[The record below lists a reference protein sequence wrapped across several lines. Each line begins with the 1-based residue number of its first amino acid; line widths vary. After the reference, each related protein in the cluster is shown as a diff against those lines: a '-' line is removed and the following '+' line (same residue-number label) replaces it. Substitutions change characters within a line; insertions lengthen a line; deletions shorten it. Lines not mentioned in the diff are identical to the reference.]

1 MHLALVGTPNS
12 GKTALFNA
20 LTGSRQKV
28 ANYPGVTV
36 ERKEGSFVTPSGR
49 QVSVVD
55 LPGTYSLRGRS
66 PDEEITRDVVL
77 GRTKGEAM
85 PDLVLCVADSTN
97 LRLTIRLVLELKS
110 TGRPLALVLNM
121 FDIATRRG
129 VTVDVPRLS
138 EALGVPVVTS
148 IAVRKGGTADLL
160 RLTDE
165 IAGASATPHR
175 QNLWEPLTVSQ
186 LRATQREADRII
198 AATVSLP
205 ARPDTW
211 TARIDAVVLHPVAGL
226 AILMLLLF
234 VMFQAV
240 FAWAQPLMELLS
252 SAFEALGQFVHDTLP
267 AGLLQSFLQ
276 NGVIS
281 GVGSV
286 IVFLPQIIIIFLFIL
301 LLEDFGYMARAAFL
315 MDRIMGGAGLHGRAF
330 IPLLSSFAC
339 AIPGIMATRVIDNRR
354 DRLTTILIA
363 PLMTCS
369 ARIPVYTLIISAFI
383 PAKMIWGWVNLQG
396 LVMFGLYA
404 AGIVS
409 ALGDVVP
416 DQILHV
422 ARLRAGAVHAGTA
435 RLQDAAAEEH
445 RDRHLHA
452 REYVPAAR
460 RHHDLLDDGADL
472 VSGVVPGSRLPAP
485 TEPAINYSLAAM
497 IGKAIAPLLS
507 PLGFNW
513 QIAVALIPGMAAREV
528 AVAAL
533 GTVYAIEGGKEAAD
547 ANRTGAGD
555 QMEPCHRAVAARL
568 VHLRAAMRFHAGGDP
583 PRNRQL
589 EVDGG
594 HLRLHAGARLCREF
608 CHLQHRGGA
617 RRRVAKGR
625 HGTVMGIENFRQ
637 LAGYNHW
644 ANRRLYDAALKMPD
658 EHYRRPTGVFFGSLH
673 GTLNH
678 LLLTDRVWLKRLTGE
693 GEHPARLNAILH
705 EDLKDLVRARM
716 TEDARLIKV
725 IGGYSAADLGNTV
738 SYQTM
743 SGAPQQQPLRDILL
757 HLFNHQTHHR
767 GHAHACCSIV
777 TGTEPLSLDLLLF
790 QRGVPAP
797 DLN

>member
-12 GKTALFNA
+12 GKTSLFNA

-36 ERKEGSFVTPSGR
+36 ERKQGSFVTPLGR
-49 QVSVVD
+49 QVSLVD

-77 GRTKGEAM
+77 GRTPGEAV

-110 TGRPLALVLNM
+110 TGRPLMLVLNM

-129 VTVDVPRLS
+129 VTVDVARLS

-160 RLTDE
+160 RRTDE
-165 IAGASATPHR
+165 ISAQAPVPLQ
-175 QNLWEPLTVSQ
+175 QNLWQPLTVAG

-198 AATVSLP
+198 AATISLP
-205 ARPDTW
+205 SRPDTW
-211 TARIDAVVLHPVAGL
+211 TARVDAVVLHPVAGL
-226 AILMLLLF
+226 AILALILF

-240 FAWAQPLMELLS
+240 FAWAQPLMDLLS
-252 SAFEALGQFVHDTLP
+252 SAFTALGQLVHATLP

-276 NGVIS
+276 DGVIS

-383 PAKMIWGWVNLQG
+383 PARQIGGWVNLQG
-396 LVMFGLYA
+396 LVMFGLYT
-404 AGIVS
+404 AGIAS
-409 ALGDVVP
+409 ALGVSFVIKFFMLRDYAPAPFMLELP
-416 DQILHV
+416 DYKMP
-422 ARLRAGAVHAGTA
+422 RAGSIAIGIYTRAKMFLQRAGTTIFSMMVLIWFLA
-435 RLQDAAAEEH
+435 SFPLP
-445 RDRHLHA
+445 
-452 REYVPAAR
+452 PA
-460 RHHDLLDDGADL
+460 GATD
-472 VSGVVPGSRLPAP
+472 
-485 TEPAINYSLAAM
+485 PAINYSFAAM
-497 IGKAIAPLLS
+497 IGKALEPLLM
-507 PLGFNW
+507 PIGFNW

-547 ANRTGAGD
+547 QIGQVLATKWSLATALSLLAWYIFAPQCASTLAVIRRETGSWKWMAVTFGYMLVLAYAASLATYNIAYALGAG
-555 QMEPCHRAVAARL
+555 
-568 VHLRAAMRFHAGGDP
+568 
-583 PRNRQL
+583 
-589 EVDGG
+589 
-594 HLRLHAGARLCREF
+594 
-608 CHLQHRGGA
+608 
-617 RRRVAKGR
+617 
-625 HGTVMGIENFRQ
+625 
-637 LAGYNHW
+637 
-644 ANRRLYDAALKMPD
+644 
-658 EHYRRPTGVFFGSLH
+658 
-673 GTLNH
+673 
-678 LLLTDRVWLKRLTGE
+678 
-693 GEHPARLNAILH
+693 
-705 EDLKDLVRARM
+705 
-716 TEDARLIKV
+716 
-725 IGGYSAADLGNTV
+725 
-738 SYQTM
+738 
-743 SGAPQQQPLRDILL
+743 
-757 HLFNHQTHHR
+757 
-767 GHAHACCSIV
+767 
-777 TGTEPLSLDLLLF
+777 
-790 QRGVPAP
+790 
-797 DLN
+797 

>member
-1 MHLALVGTPNS
+1 MESSLMHLALVGTPNS

-36 ERKEGSFVTPSGR
+36 ERKEGSFVTPLGR

-77 GRTKGEAM
+77 GRTKGEAL

-97 LRLTIRLVLELKS
+97 LRLTIRLVLELKN

-129 VTVDVPRLS
+129 VSVDVPQLA
-138 EALGVPVVTS
+138 EALGIPVVTS

-160 RLTDE
+160 RLTDK
-165 IAGASATPHR
+165 ILAHAPSPHR
-175 QNLWEPLTVSQ
+175 QNLWEPLTVAQ
-186 LRATQREADRII
+186 LRTTQREADRII
-198 AATVSLP
+198 AASVSLP

-211 TARIDAVVLHPVAGL
+211 TARIDAIVLHPIAGL

-252 SAFEALGQFVHDTLP
+252 SAFAAAGQFIHGTLP

-286 IVFLPQIIIIFLFIL
+286 VVFLPQIVIIFLFIL

-383 PAKMIWGWVNLQG
+383 PDAQVWGWINLRG

-404 AGIVS
+404 AGITS
-409 ALGDVVP
+409 ALGVSFLIKFFMLRDYAPAPFMLELP
-416 DQILHV
+416 DYKMP
-422 ARLRAGAVHAGTA
+422 RLRSTVIGVYTRAKMFLQRAGTTIFSMMVLIWFLASFPPAPAGAT
-435 RLQDAAAEEH
+435 D
-445 RDRHLHA
+445 
-452 REYVPAAR
+452 
-460 RHHDLLDDGADL
+460 
-472 VSGVVPGSRLPAP
+472 
-485 TEPAINYSLAAM
+485 PAINYSLAAM

-533 GTVYAIEGGKEAAD
+533 GTVYAIEGGKEAA
-547 ANRTGAGD
+547 AQIGEVLATKWSLATALSLLAWYIFAPQCASTLAVIRRETGSWKWMAVTFSYMLALAYVASLATYNIAVALGAG
-555 QMEPCHRAVAARL
+555 
-568 VHLRAAMRFHAGGDP
+568 
-583 PRNRQL
+583 
-589 EVDGG
+589 
-594 HLRLHAGARLCREF
+594 
-608 CHLQHRGGA
+608 
-617 RRRVAKGR
+617 
-625 HGTVMGIENFRQ
+625 
-637 LAGYNHW
+637 
-644 ANRRLYDAALKMPD
+644 
-658 EHYRRPTGVFFGSLH
+658 
-673 GTLNH
+673 
-678 LLLTDRVWLKRLTGE
+678 
-693 GEHPARLNAILH
+693 
-705 EDLKDLVRARM
+705 
-716 TEDARLIKV
+716 
-725 IGGYSAADLGNTV
+725 
-738 SYQTM
+738 
-743 SGAPQQQPLRDILL
+743 
-757 HLFNHQTHHR
+757 
-767 GHAHACCSIV
+767 
-777 TGTEPLSLDLLLF
+777 
-790 QRGVPAP
+790 
-797 DLN
+797 